1 MTSEKRY
8 STESSSLSPLS
19 SWAPSLFSWPIST
32 VLGGGLFGVACVG
45 VLAVVVVAVVVAGS
59 VLAVDVVVVVVVGGV
74 LAVDFV
80 AAGSVA
86 GSSEESL
93 SSQSLFVD
101 TLPMLLI
108 MSLVLIVVELK
119 SVLCFFLGVVDVFT
133 SLSICCGDT
142 FLFGGGC
149 FLPRVSVVVD
159 DGGVVAVLNAMFP
172 F

>member
-45 VLAVVVVAVVVAGS
+45 VLAVVVVAAVVA
-59 VLAVDVVVVVVVGGV
+59 GGV

-119 SVLCFFLGVVDVFT
+119 SVFCFFLGVVDVFT

-149 FLPRVSVVVD
+149 FLPRVSVVDD

>member
-45 VLAVVVVAVVVAGS
+45 VLAVVVVA
-59 VLAVDVVVVVVVGGV
+59 
-74 LAVDFV
+74 
-80 AAGSVA
+80 AGSVA

-119 SVLCFFLGVVDVFT
+119 SVFCFFLGVVDVFT

>member
-45 VLAVVVVAVVVAGS
+45 VLAVDVVVVVVAGG

-74 LAVDFV
+74 LAVVVV

-101 TLPMLLI
+101 TLPM
-108 MSLVLIVVELK
+108 VL
-119 SVLCFFLGVVDVFT
+119 
-133 SLSICCGDT
+133 
-142 FLFGGGC
+142 
-149 FLPRVSVVVD
+149 
-159 DGGVVAVLNAMFP
+159 
-172 F
+172 

>member
-45 VLAVVVVAVVVAGS
+45 VLAVVVVA
-59 VLAVDVVVVVVVGGV
+59 
-74 LAVDFV
+74 
-80 AAGSVA
+80 AGSVA

-101 TLPMLLI
+101 TLPMVLL

-149 FLPRVSVVVD
+149 FLPRVSVVDD

>member
-45 VLAVVVVAVVVAGS
+45 VLAVVVVA
-59 VLAVDVVVVVVVGGV
+59 
-74 LAVDFV
+74 
-80 AAGSVA
+80 AGSVA

-101 TLPMLLI
+101 TLPMVLLASI

-119 SVLCFFLGVVDVFT
+119 SVFCFFLGVVDVFT

-149 FLPRVSVVVD
+149 FLPRVSVVDD

>member
-45 VLAVVVVAVVVAGS
+45 VLAVVVVA
-59 VLAVDVVVVVVVGGV
+59 
-74 LAVDFV
+74 
-80 AAGSVA
+80 AGSVA

-119 SVLCFFLGVVDVFT
+119 SVFCFFLGVVDVFT

-149 FLPRVSVVVD
+149 FLPRVSVVDD

>member
-45 VLAVVVVAVVVAGS
+45 VLAVVVVA
-59 VLAVDVVVVVVVGGV
+59 
-74 LAVDFV
+74 
-80 AAGSVA
+80 AGSVA

-101 TLPMLLI
+101 TLPM
-108 MSLVLIVVELK
+108 VL
-119 SVLCFFLGVVDVFT
+119 
-133 SLSICCGDT
+133 
-142 FLFGGGC
+142 
-149 FLPRVSVVVD
+149 
-159 DGGVVAVLNAMFP
+159 
-172 F
+172 

>member
-45 VLAVVVVAVVVAGS
+45 VLAVVVVAAVVA
-59 VLAVDVVVVVVVGGV
+59 GGV

-149 FLPRVSVVVD
+149 FLPRVSVVDD